1 MKFTRQ
7 IPKTNYL
14 KPSTERKLELLS
26 ATNKI
31 NAMRLLKDANENAP
45 SCFYRRKDSDN
56 SVEKEKPKATF
67 VGKSVPKFKVQKML
81 ARSAAYPN
89 FIIFF
94 VTLFKFLL
102 CLNRFEIKLLLH
114 LSCI

>member
-26 ATNKI
+26 ATNRI

-67 VGKSVPKFKVQKML
+67 VGKSVPKFKVQKTL
-81 ARSAAYPN
+81 ARSAVYAN
-89 FIIFF
+89 FIIF
-94 VTLFKFLL
+94 L
-102 CLNRFEIKLLLH
+102 
-114 LSCI
+114 

>member
-14 KPSTERKLELLS
+14 KPSTERKLKLLS
-26 ATNKI
+26 ATNKM

-56 SVEKEKPKATF
+56 SIEKEKPKATF
-67 VGKSVPKFKVQKML
+67 VRKSVPKFKVQKML
-81 ARSAAYPN
+81 ARSAVYSNLITFYN
-89 FIIFF
+89 F
-94 VTLFKFLL
+94 V
-102 CLNRFEIKLLLH
+102 
-114 LSCI
+114 

>member
-14 KPSTERKLELLS
+14 KPPTERKLQLLS
-26 ATNKI
+26 ATNRI

-67 VGKSVPKFKVQKML
+67 VGKSVPKFKVQKTL
-81 ARSAAYPN
+81 APSAVYPN
-89 FIIFF
+89 FIIF
-94 VTLFKFLL
+94 L
-102 CLNRFEIKLLLH
+102 
-114 LSCI
+114 